1 MWDFAD
7 ALLVIPPLENDARA
21 AILWTLSRDHR
32 QTVAELRRLVGWGW
46 QVRLLR
52 DGAESSVYR
61 FLLHSDAVAYGVQM
75 KRALLADGWTLT

>member
-7 ALLVIPPLENDARA
+7 ALLVIPPHENDARGT
-21 AILWTLSRDHR
+21 ILWTLSRDRRHSE
-32 QTVAELRRLVGWGW
+32 AELRRLTGWGW

>member
-7 ALLVIPPLENDARA
+7 TLLVVPPQENDTRGT
-21 AILWTLSRDHR
+21 ILWTLSRDRR
-32 QTVAELRRLVGWGW
+32 QTVAELRRLMGSRW
-46 QVRLLR
+46 QVSLLR